1 MVRKMLCTKKKTC
14 SPRQLHLVP
23 HHFRCFKMELTDNIE
38 LEKRGF
44 KKMQQIAEGSY
55 GVVYIGIEISSGQ
68 KVAMK
73 KMKRQ
78 SHDEANEGIHFT
90 TIREIKLLSEIRHEN
105 ILGVLNIYIFPY
117 SFLTWLMISYCQ

>member
-1 MVRKMLCTKKKTC
+1 M
-14 SPRQLHLVP
+14 
-23 HHFRCFKMELTDNIE
+23 DNLE

-44 KKMQQIAEGSY
+44 KKLQQVAEGSY
-55 GVVYIGIEISSGQ
+55 GIVYIGIEIETGKQ
-68 KVAMK
+68 VAMK

-105 ILGVLNIYIFPY
+105 ILGVFRACN
-117 SFLTWLMISYCQ
+117 TE